1 MKGLTS
7 NYLKRNG
14 SVDALF
20 VLFILACT
28 KGTTRIILYKKTKS
42 TENKVLKKKLM
53 HENNEISLIC

>member
-28 KGTTRIILYKKTKS
+28 KGITRIILYEKMRSTK
-42 TENKVLKKKLM
+42 NKGLKIKLM
-53 HENNEISLIC
+53 HENNEISIIC